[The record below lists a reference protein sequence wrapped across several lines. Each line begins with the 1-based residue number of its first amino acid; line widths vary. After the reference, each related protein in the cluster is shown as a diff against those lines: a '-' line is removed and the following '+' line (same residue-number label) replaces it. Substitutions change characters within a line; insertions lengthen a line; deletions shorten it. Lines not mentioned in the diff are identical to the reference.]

1 MKTIQL
7 LFLFLIL
14 SSINV
19 KASEDWGKT
28 GHRATGEIA
37 EKYLTKKAKKEID
50 KLLNGYSLAFVSTY
64 ADDIKSDDKYKKYY
78 TWHYVNFPI
87 GSNYESH
94 PKSETGD
101 LIEGINTCIKFLKDE
116 SCSKEDKV
124 FHLKM
129 LVHFI
134 GDLHQ
139 PLHIGRAEDRGGN
152 DIKLQWFYKDTNLH
166 AVWDSK
172 MIDGYGMSYT
182 ELANSTQKLSSQQ
195 LESIQNGSPVDWM
208 NDSRKLCEEV
218 YTSAESGENLRYRY
232 SYDYMDTVRLQLQKG
247 GIRLASL
254 LNDIFS

>member
-1 MKTIQL
+1 MKKISFLL
-7 LFLFLIL
+7 LFVFLNTYISY
-14 SSINV
+14 SSD
-19 KASEDWGKT
+19 DWGKT

-64 ADDIKSDDKYKKYY
+64 ADDIKSDDAYKKYY

-87 GSNYESH
+87 GSTYESH
-94 PKSETGD
+94 FKNEKGD

-116 SCSKEDKV
+116 NSSNKDKA

-139 PLHIGRAEDRGGN
+139 PLHIGKAGDRGGN
-152 DIKLQWFYKDTNLH
+152 DIKVQWFYKDTNLH

-182 ELANSTQKLSSQQ
+182 ELAISAQKLSKQQ
-195 LESIQNGSPVDWM
+195 LESIQNGTPIDWM

-218 YTSAESGENLRYRY
+218 YTSAEVGENLRYRY
-232 SYDYMDTVRLQLQKG
+232 SYEYMDTVRLQLQKG
-247 GIRLASL
+247 GIRLATI

>member
-7 LFLFLIL
+7 LFLFLII
-14 SSINV
+14 SSISV
-19 KASEDWGKT
+19 KANEDWGKT

-37 EKYLTKKAKKEID
+37 EKHLTKKAKKEID

-78 TWHYVNFPI
+78 TWHYVNFPFD
-87 GSNYESH
+87 STYESH
-94 PKSETGD
+94 PKSEKGD
-101 LIEGINTCIKFLKDE
+101 LIEGIKTCIKFLKDE
-116 SCSKEDKV
+116 NSSNEDKV

-139 PLHIGRAEDRGGN
+139 PMHIGMAEDRGGN
-152 DIKLQWFYKDTNLH
+152 DFKVQWFYKDTNLH

-182 ELANSTQKLSSQQ
+182 ELANSTKKLSKQQ
-195 LESIQNGSPVDWM
+195 LESIQNGTPIDWM
-208 NDSRKLCEEV
+208 NDSRSLCKEI

-232 SYDYMDTVRLQLQKG
+232 SYDYMETVHLQLQKG

-254 LNDIFS
+254 LNDIFG